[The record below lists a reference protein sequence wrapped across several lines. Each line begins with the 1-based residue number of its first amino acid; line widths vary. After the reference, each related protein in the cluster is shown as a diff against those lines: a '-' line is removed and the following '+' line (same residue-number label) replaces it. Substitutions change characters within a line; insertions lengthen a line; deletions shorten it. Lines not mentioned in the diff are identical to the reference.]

1 MKERKK
7 RIEYFAPYDH
17 TGMAQHFEK
26 MAAKGWLLCKMG
38 TFTNTYTAIEPADIH
53 FTVTYFSE
61 ADSTDPDS
69 LPRHE
74 EFVDICAAAGWK
86 LAAEKSIV
94 QVFYSTSYN
103 PQPLDT
109 DSAVQA
115 ENIEKAMNNSGMTG
129 WRMASYMSIY
139 NFLDTFY
146 DFYNNPVRFLTGGNR
161 WYAFLPWLCLFFA
174 AFFNLSVWN
183 RWLKKAKAAARDGM
197 PLPPTYTSRKAVAA
211 SGIMLLLSMF
221 VWGLAYS
228 IRYVMVMILMV
239 VVTYT
244 VAYKLS
250 TFFKK
255 SGTTSM
261 ENGFFTGMMALAVV
275 LCLSYGIG
283 SITGWTYGININAY
297 GKEPVKTIEYT
308 NPDNSKK
315 YDFYVYKD
323 DIPLKIED
331 FDEITYDDYSYEYN
345 VTENPFMTI
354 IEISQDTVPTERHKR
369 LYCEIVKTDSD
380 RFYKKAVDNFVFSS
394 YKTENA
400 ELWGAVKA
408 DKFIYP
414 RNFVYILQYPG
425 KVVRLSLVN
434 WEELPDTAQ
443 RAVIAEKL
451 ARI

>member
-17 TGMAQHFEK
+17 TGMAAHFEK

-61 ADSTDPDS
+61 ADSTDPGS
-69 LPRHE
+69 LSRHE
-74 EFVDICAAAGWK
+74 EFLDICAAAGWK
-86 LAAEKSIV
+86 LAAEKSII
-94 QVFYSTSYN
+94 QVFYSTAYN

-109 DSAVQA
+109 DSAVQVM
-115 ENIEKAMNNSGMTG
+115 NLEKAMLSGG
-129 WRMASYMSIY
+129 VAAWRASMFTS
-139 NFLDTFY
+139 FY
-146 DFYNNPVRFLTGGNR
+146 YLTDVLWDLYDNPVRFFMAGNS
-161 WYAFLPWLCLFFA
+161 WYSILPWLSTFLF
-174 AFFNLSVWN
+174 LGLHIGIYN
-183 RWLKKAKAAARDGM
+183 RWLKKAKSAAESGL
-197 PLPPTYTSRKAVAA
+197 PLPPTATNRPVQCITIMVFLINIAVWI
-211 SGIMLLLSMF
+211 SVYGWLFVVGLLTM
-221 VWGLAYS
+221 A
-228 IRYVMVMILMV
+228 IV
-239 VVTYT
+239 VFT
-244 VAYKLS
+244 VAVHISGY
-250 TFFKK
+250 FKK

-261 ENGFFTGMMALAVV
+261 ENGFFTGAAMVV
-275 LCLSYGIG
+275 IMFGAMWVAGEY
-283 SITGWTYGININAY
+283 TDYTYGIQRAQNDKI
-297 GKEPVKTIEYT
+297 PVKTIEYT
-308 NPDNSKK
+308 NPDNNKE

-331 FDEITYDDYSYEYN
+331 FDEIIYDDYSYEYN
-345 VTENPFMTI
+345 ITENPFMTI
-354 IEISQDTVPTERHKR
+354 IEISQDTVPTESHKR

-380 RFYKKAVDNFVFSS
+380 HFYEKAVDNFVFSS

-451 ARI
+451 AEI

>member
-17 TGMAQHFEK
+17 TGMAAHFEK

-38 TFTNTYTAIEPADIH
+38 TFVNTYTAIEPADIH

-69 LPRHE
+69 LSRYG
-74 EFVDICAAAGWK
+74 EFVDMCSAAGWK
-86 LAAEKSIV
+86 LAAEKSVI
-94 QVFYSTSYN
+94 QVFYSTAYN

-109 DSAVQA
+109 DSAVQV
-115 ENIEKAMNNSGMTG
+115 ENIEKAMNNSGLSG
-129 WRMASYMSIY
+129 WRMASYLSIY

-146 DFYNNPVRFLTGGNR
+146 DFYDNPVRFLTSGNR
-161 WYAFLPWLCLFFA
+161 WYTFLPWLCLFFTA
-174 AFFNLSVWN
+174 WLNLSVWN
-183 RWLKKAKAAARDGM
+183 RWLKKAKADARDGL
-197 PLPPTYTSRKAVAA
+197 PLPPTRTGRKAAA
-211 SGIMLLLSMF
+211 ATGIMLLLSMF

-228 IRYVMVMILMV
+228 IRYVMVIIFTV
-239 VVTYT
+239 VVAYT
-244 VAYKLS
+244 MVHKL
-250 TFFKK
+250 TAFFKK

-261 ENGFFTGMMALAVV
+261 ENGFFTGVITVILVMCIAFAIGNITDW
-275 LCLSYGIG
+275 SYGI
-283 SITGWTYGININAY
+283 SANTNSKT
-297 GKEPVKTIEYT
+297 PVKVQEYISPV
-308 NPDNSKK
+308 NGEKRE
-315 YDFYVYKD
+315 FYVYD
-323 DIPLKIED
+323 DKIPLKIED
-331 FDEITYDDYSYEYN
+331 FSEVYYDDYSYEYSII
-345 VTENPFMTI
+345 ENPFMTI
-354 IEISQDTVPTERHKR
+354 IEGAQTTVPTLNYKR
-369 LYCEIVKTDSD
+369 IHYTVVKTDSEH
-380 RFYKKAVDNFVFSS
+380 FYEKAVDNFIYSS

-451 ARI
+451 AEI